1 MTITC
6 NVRPASFLVSRG
18 EIQAA
23 IEKHTT
29 LISEVQR
36 GEDLYRTSLGWLDVG
51 TQKIDELAHVAKHV
65 NQIAEVMIVIGIGGS
80 NRGAV
85 AALEVLKRTT
95 TSPTTLYFA
104 GDTLSE
110 TRLADAMEVLKTKSV
125 VLNVIAKDFN
135 TVEPGITF
143 RMLRSA
149 MQAKYGNTYAQR
161 IIVTGSKGNGQLYE
175 VARQHGY
182 TYLPFPS
189 DIGGRFS
196 VLSPVGLFPLAVAGV
211 DIRNLLDGA
220 YAMQQRVRTEQGE
233 DNPAILYAIFRS
245 LIRKKGIALESLVTF
260 EPDLQ
265 HFIRWWIQLFAETEG
280 KTDQVLFP
288 VGFSYS
294 EDLHAVGQYVQQGP
308 RILMETYLDLQYEDN
323 GCVIGPSKDVADG
336 FDYLDDTPFS
346 RLNRTVY
353 QAALQ
358 AHSDDGIPCIE
369 LKCDSFLGAAS
380 LGGVFYFFLFTAYL
394 SARLLGINPFN
405 QEGVEQYKRN
415 MYAELEKPGYE
426 K

>member
-1 MTITC
+1 MQ
-6 NVRPASFLVSRG
+6 NASFVVSES
-18 EIQAA
+18 EIRAT
-23 IEKHTT
+23 IEQYQL
-29 LISEVQR
+29 LISDVQR
-36 GEDLYRTSLGWLDVG
+36 GEEQYSGSLGWLDVRA
-51 TQKIDELAHVAKHV
+51 QEIEELVHVANRV

-85 AALEVLKRTT
+85 AALEALKRT
-95 TSPTTLYFA
+95 SLSSTTLYFA
-104 GDTLSE
+104 GDTLSS
-110 TRLADAMEVLKTKSV
+110 TCLSDALAVIEHKSV

-149 MQAKYGNTYAQR
+149 MQTKYGTAYEQR
-161 IIVTGSKGNGQLYE
+161 IIVTGSKGSGQLYE
-175 VARQHGY
+175 LAQQHGY

-211 DIRNLLDGA
+211 DIQNLLEGA
-220 YAMQQRVRTEQGE
+220 FAMQQKVRTIQGIG
-233 DNPAILYAIFRS
+233 NPAIEYAVLRS
-245 LIRKKGIALESLVTF
+245 LIRKKGVVLESLVTF

-265 HFIRWWIQLFAETEG
+265 HFTRWWIQLFAETEG

-288 VGFSYS
+288 IGFSYS

-308 RILMETYLDLQYEDN
+308 RILLETFLDLQYAETN
-323 GCVIGPSKDVADG
+323 CMIKPSNDVVDG
-336 FDYLDDTPFS
+336 FSYMDEKPFS
-346 RLNRTVY
+346 LLNKAVY
-353 QAALQ
+353 QAALE
-358 AHSDDGIPCIE
+358 AHSKDGIPCIE
-369 LKCDSFLGAAS
+369 LKSDCSLHAES
-380 LGGVFYFFLFTAYL
+380 LGGLFYFFLFSAYL
-394 SARLLGINPFN
+394 SARLLGVNPFD

-415 MYAELEKPGYE
+415 MYAGLGKSGYT